1 MVATSIIYVI
11 ITVSNFKVLIRLLT
25 NGVHA
30 SILIFLFIYGLLVG
44 FVFINYISD
53 FSNFDYRELTY
64 ELFTRYNSIVA
75 IVFCIIGCFFINYFL
90 HIFIKLNYFPTAY

>member
-11 ITVSNFKVLIRLLT
+11 ITVSNFKVLLKLLT
-25 NGVHA
+25 NGVNI

-64 ELFTRYNSIVA
+64 
-75 IVFCIIGCFFINYFL
+75 
-90 HIFIKLNYFPTAY
+90 